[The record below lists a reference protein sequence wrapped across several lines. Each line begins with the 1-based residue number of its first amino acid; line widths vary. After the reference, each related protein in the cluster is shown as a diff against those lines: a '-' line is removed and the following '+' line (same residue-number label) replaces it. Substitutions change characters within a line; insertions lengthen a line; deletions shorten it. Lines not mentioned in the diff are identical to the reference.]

1 MLKYI
6 LSLLLLTN
14 LLFGAEISWEK
25 DFNSGIANAK
35 MANKPVVFIHSSHS
49 CKYCTLLEN
58 TTFKDK
64 QVIELL
70 NKEFVSIISYADG
83 KNVTPRELF
92 TPGTPAIWFLRPDA
106 EPMYSPLMGA
116 VDPENF
122 LKALNIVKDEFNK
135 AKK

>member
-6 LSLLLLTN
+6 FSLLLLTHI
-14 LLFGAEISWEK
+14 LFGAEIAWEK

-49 CKYCTLLEN
+49 CKYCVLLEN
-58 TTFKDK
+58 TTFKDEK
-64 QVIELL
+64 VIQLL
-70 NKEFVSIISYADG
+70 NKEFISIISYADG

-92 TPGTPAIWFLRPDA
+92 TPGTPAIWFLLPDG
-106 EPMYSPLMGA
+106 EPMYAPLMGA

-122 LKALNIVKDEFNK
+122 LKALVIVKDEFQNS
-135 AKK
+135 KK